1 MCTTNQSTA
10 VSFGAYIVDLF
21 KVDAD
26 QFQLPA
32 KTAHP
37 DPTHEHLNHPCEL
50 GDLIRQATAAG
61 VWPLIALCAA
71 HVRF

>member
-1 MCTTNQSTA
+1 MGTTNQST

-32 KTAHP
+32 KTAHM
-37 DPTHEHLNHPCEL
+37 DPTHEYFRPYEL

-61 VWPLIALCAA
+61 VWPL
-71 HVRF
+71 